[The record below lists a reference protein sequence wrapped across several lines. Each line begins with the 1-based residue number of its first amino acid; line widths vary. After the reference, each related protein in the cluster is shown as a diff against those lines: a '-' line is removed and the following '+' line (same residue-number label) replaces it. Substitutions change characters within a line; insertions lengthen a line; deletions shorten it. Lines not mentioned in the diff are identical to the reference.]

1 MKGLNEGIQP
11 VSMSGARAK
20 EWDSTGT
27 MVGSLGSAG
36 RDMGGTLPFK
46 AGGMREEPPLFV
58 PAMVAPVAPT
68 EEVVEAEDLTHTAVK
83 VEKFVEVAPPPMIG
97 PLGKGE
103 EAPREDRPEAVVS
116 ASPVEEK
123 PVIILPVVEEKRREM
138 SLEACAA
145 LTASIARRKS
155 EEGKLLEGE
164 GLSKKEWEDVKKHW
178 EGEIQKELKR
188 GKAELL
194 RRFDEAYVERL
205 EAERGVIGV
214 EEYARLSVGM
224 ERRTVDEVLKE
235 LDLPRGAVMRVERVW
250 MGRMVKD
257 GGLGERVDHNIGEYR
272 NMDH

>member
-1 MKGLNEGIQP
+1 M
-11 VSMSGARAK
+11 
-20 EWDSTGT
+20 
-27 MVGSLGSAG
+27 
-36 RDMGGTLPFK
+36 PFK
-46 AGGMREEPPLFV
+46 AGGMREEPSPPPVPPMVPL
-58 PAMVAPVAPT
+58 VAPMAPI
-68 EEVVEAEDLTHTAVK
+68 EEAAEAEDLTHTAVK
-83 VEKFVEVAPPPMIG
+83 VGTLMDVAPPPMIG
-97 PLGKGE
+97 PLAKGE
-103 EAPREDRPEAVVS
+103 EEAREDRPEVVVS
-116 ASPVEEK
+116 APPVVEK
-123 PVIILPVVEEKRREM
+123 PVVILPVVEEKRREM

-155 EEGKLLEGE
+155 EEGKLLESE

-224 ERRTVDEVLKE
+224 ERGTVDEVLKE

-257 GGLGERVDHNIGEYR
+257 GGLGERVREE
-272 NMDH
+272 MEKVKAEVS